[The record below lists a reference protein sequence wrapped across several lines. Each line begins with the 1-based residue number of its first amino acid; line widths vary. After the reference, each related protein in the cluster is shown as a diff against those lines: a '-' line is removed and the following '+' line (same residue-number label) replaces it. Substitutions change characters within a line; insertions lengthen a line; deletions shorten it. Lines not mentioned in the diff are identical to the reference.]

1 MLGLDITSIKS
12 KRIIKILLYI
22 YIAIIIYMFFIYTF
36 KYGTHEYVV
45 SEYVEPY
52 VAQSI
57 NTDREPHTGYTLL
70 MFKYVPFI
78 SIYKTF
84 ELYIT
89 GHMAFGGFARGIIFP
104 LLFWLPAGFF
114 LYSFN
119 GTFKKKLIIFIAIL
133 TVMLFIRP
141 FFLIECFF
149 VDEVILSTLSC
160 LIGFSITKA
169 VFDKM
174 HGISSQ

>member
-1 MLGLDITSIKS
+1 MLGLDLTSIKL

-22 YIAIIIYMFFIYTF
+22 YIATIIYMFFIYTF

-52 VAQSI
+52 AAQSI
-57 NTDREPHTGYTLL
+57 ITDREPHTGYTLL

-84 ELYIT
+84 EFYIT
-89 GHMAFGGFARGIIFP
+89 GHMAFGSLARGIIFP

-114 LYSFN
+114 LYCFN
-119 GTFKKKLIIFIAIL
+119 GVFKKKLIIFIAIL

-141 FFLIECFF
+141 FLLIECFF

-160 LIGFSITKA
+160 LIGYSITKA
-169 VFDKM
+169 IFGKIYGM
-174 HGISSQ
+174 SRQ